1 MTFVV
6 VRRPFV
12 FLQARYLACALAL
25 AGAGIACGTGS
36 PSATDRL
43 RPCTI
48 DEGPT
53 DAFCGRFDVFEN
65 RQAGQ
70 GRTIALK
77 IVVLPALSNAPRPDP
92 LFFLA
97 GGPGQGAARMARD
110 VRAAFGRVQATRDVV
125 LVDQRGTGDSN
136 GLECAPDGDTL
147 SSMSESDAIGLARLR
162 TCLAGYDA
170 DTRFYTTPIAMEDL
184 DDVRRFLGY
193 DRINIY
199 GGSYGTRA
207 GLVYLRQHHDQVR
220 AIVLDGVAPPDMRL
234 PLYFARDAQRA
245 LDRLL
250 ADCAATASC
259 GGKYPRLA
267 KRVRALFARLETDP
281 VVVSVT
287 HPRTGAPE
295 DLRVSA
301 ELLAGLVT
309 GALYSPMTAA
319 MVPELLVR
327 AEANDFQGLLA
338 LATLGE
344 AAGENMSTG
353 MQLSV
358 ICAEDVPRIAP
369 GDAERETAG
378 TVFARH
384 LLTSRMK
391 PCEFWPAGS
400 IAASYYEPVRSDVP
414 ALVLSGDVDPVTPP
428 TWGAQVSAHLSRAL
442 HLTVPATGHG
452 VLGTGCGQ
460 RLVAAFIERGSVDGL
475 DTSCVTSLKRPPFFL
490 SPAGPDP
497 GVTPE
502 PAK

>member
-1 MTFVV
+1 
-6 VRRPFV
+6 VRASCSHV
-12 FLQARYLACALAL
+12 FLRARHLACVLAL
-25 AGAGIACGTGS
+25 VGVGTSCGGRP

-53 DAFCGRFDVFEN
+53 DAYCGRFEVFED

-77 IVVLPALSNAPRPDP
+77 IVVLPALSNQPQPDP

-97 GGPGQGAARMARD
+97 GGPGQGAARMAGD
-110 VRAAFGRVQATRDVV
+110 VGAALRRVQASRDVV

-136 GLECAPDGDTL
+136 GLECTADGDTL
-147 SSMSESDAIGLARLR
+147 TSLNEAEAVGLDRLK

-170 DTRFYTTPIAMEDL
+170 DPRFYTTPIAMDDL

-193 DRINIY
+193 DRINLY

-207 GLVYLRQHHDQVR
+207 ALVYLRQHGDHVR
-220 AIVLDGVAPPDMRL
+220 ALVLDGVAPPDMRL
-234 PLYFARDAQRA
+234 PLYFARDTQRA
-245 LDRLL
+245 FDRLL
-250 ADCAATASC
+250 ADCAADAPC
-259 GGKYPRLA
+259 AGKYPRLA
-267 KRVRALFARLETDP
+267 DRVRALFARLEAEP
-281 VVVSVT
+281 VEVSVT
-287 HPRTGAPE
+287 HPRTGAAE
-295 DLRVSA
+295 DIRVGA
-301 ELLAGLVT
+301 ELLAGLIT
-309 GALYSPMTAA
+309 GALYSPLTAS

-338 LATLGE
+338 LATLSE
-344 AAGENMSTG
+344 SAGENMSTG

-378 TVFARH
+378 TLFARH
-384 LLTSRMK
+384 LLTSRLK
-391 PCEFWPAGS
+391 PCEFWPAGT
-400 IAASYYEPVRSDVP
+400 IPTSYYEPVISDVP

-428 TWGAQVSAHLSRAL
+428 TWGDQVSAHLSRSL
-442 HLTVPATGHG
+442 HVTAPATGHG

-475 DTSCVTSLKRPPFFL
+475 DTSCVTSLRRPPFFL
-490 SPAGPDP
+490 TPAGPDP
-497 GVTPE
+497 GATQGS
-502 PAK
+502 AK